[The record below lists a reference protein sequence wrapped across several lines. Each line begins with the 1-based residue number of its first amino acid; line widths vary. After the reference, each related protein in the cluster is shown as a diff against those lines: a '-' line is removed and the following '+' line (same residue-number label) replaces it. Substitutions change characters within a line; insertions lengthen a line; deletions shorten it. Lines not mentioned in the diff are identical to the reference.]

1 MRIVISPRAEK
12 ELKRIPKIHQIAIV
26 KKIRSLTSSYNLSKE
41 KLTGYKDI
49 YRVRVGQYRIVYRQW
64 VDEIFIV
71 LIGHRKDIYR
81 LLNQLIRK

>member
-1 MRIVISPRAEK
+1 MSIVISPRAER

-26 KKIRSLTSSYNLSKE
+26 KKIRSLKSSYDLRKE
-41 KLTGYKDI
+41 KLTGYNDI
-49 YRVRVGQYRIVYRQW
+49 YRVRIGQYRIVYKQKT
-64 VDEIFIV
+64 EKIFIV